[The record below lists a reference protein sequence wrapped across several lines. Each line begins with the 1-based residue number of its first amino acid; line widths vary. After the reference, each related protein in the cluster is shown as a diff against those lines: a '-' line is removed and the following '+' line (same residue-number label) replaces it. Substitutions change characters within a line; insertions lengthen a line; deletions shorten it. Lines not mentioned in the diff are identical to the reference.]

1 MRVVTDAVKNE
12 ERREGGERG
21 REKES
26 RDHYA
31 SAAFINL
38 LSSLSVRFCAVTSS
52 TMTFTKAYTVSK
64 VFRKIRTE
72 RGGTGERRYPMF
84 VWTNT

>member
-12 ERREGGERG
+12 ERRERGRERG

-31 SAAFINL
+31 STAFINL
-38 LSSLSVRFCAVTSS
+38 LSSLSV
-52 TMTFTKAYTVSK
+52 
-64 VFRKIRTE
+64 
-72 RGGTGERRYPMF
+72 
-84 VWTNT
+84 